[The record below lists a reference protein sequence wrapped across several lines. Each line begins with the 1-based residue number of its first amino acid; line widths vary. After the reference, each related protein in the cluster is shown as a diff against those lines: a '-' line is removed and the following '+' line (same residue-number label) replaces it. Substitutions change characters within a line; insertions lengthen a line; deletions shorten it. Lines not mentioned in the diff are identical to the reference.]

1 MRKYPVLLALAVVLA
16 SAGLVA
22 CQDLFTTSLA
32 SSLARESLP
41 IPPTLTTEQAADLAA
56 QAKANDD
63 AKLAGALVSSL
74 VDQIETTTDPEEKA
88 KLEATAAGAAV
99 TASGASST
107 VTEAISSLSSGTEMS
122 ADEAEA
128 LIDKLKAGATEDVVT
143 ALSYLD
149 PATGIDSATS
159 GLSATEYLVAAV
171 VIASSVTIPED
182 GSSLSAADQAKLE
195 SASRIL
201 AEAEKLSGD
210 DPDTAALIASLT
222 GSLGDFDL

>member
-1 MRKYPVLLALAVVLA
+1 MRRYSVVLA
-16 SAGLVA
+16 FAVAIACAGLVG

-32 SSLARESLP
+32 SGLARDSLP
-41 IPPTLTTEQAADLAA
+41 IPTTLTTDQAADLAA

-63 AKLAGALVSSL
+63 AKLAGALVTSL

-107 VTEAISSLSSGTEMS
+107 VTEAVSSLSSGAEMT
-122 ADEAEA
+122 ADDAEA
-128 LIDKLKAGATEDVVT
+128 LIAKIKEGATEDVVT

-149 PATGIDSATS
+149 PETGIDSATS

-171 VIASSVTIPED
+171 VIATSVTVPAD
-182 GSSLSAADQAKLE
+182 GSSLSAADTAKLE

-201 AEAEKLSGD
+201 AEAVKLSGD

-222 GSLGDFDL
+222 GSLGDYDF